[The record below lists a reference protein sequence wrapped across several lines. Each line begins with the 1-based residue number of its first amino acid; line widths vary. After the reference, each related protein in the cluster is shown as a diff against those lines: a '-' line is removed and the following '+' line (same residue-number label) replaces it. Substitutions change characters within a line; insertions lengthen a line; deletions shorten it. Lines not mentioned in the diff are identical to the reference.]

1 MHVLGL
7 KLRLIMQYD
16 GRSYFS
22 LTSDL
27 VENRQQDNIGT
38 IKITGDCFGK
48 TYEGIWLKL
57 EETI

>member
-1 MHVLGL
+1 
-7 KLRLIMQYD
+7 MQYD

-22 LTSDL
+22 LTSDF